1 MVYRLY
7 LETAPTENG
16 IGWAFMFYNHQ
27 DFCVYKRCG
36 KSVGQTNEQVIL
48 EQSATALSYFSNFM
62 RKRYYDEHFA
72 TILDEDYI
80 TLFTEMPAIAETA
93 ARCNRE
99 QACAIGFIGE
109 NKDLWEAMVPFFTC
123 PSMTFETATDER
135 FITAAKELA
144 KQGLNK

>member
-7 LETAPTENG
+7 LETAPSENG

-36 KSVGQTNEQVIL
+36 KSVGKTNEQVIL

-80 TLFTEMPAIAETA
+80 TLFTEMPAIAGTAAHCKETA
-93 ARCNRE
+93 ALL
-99 QACAIGFIGE
+99 FFDE
-109 NKDLWEAMVPFFTC
+109 NKALWENLIPFFTR
-123 PSMTFETATDER
+123 PSMTFETAADEK
-135 FITAAKELA
+135 FIAAAKKLA
-144 KQGLNK
+144 EEGLTK

>member
-7 LETAPTENG
+7 LETAPSENG

-27 DFCVYKRCG
+27 DFLVYKRCG

-48 EQSATALSYFSNFM
+48 EQSEKALAYFSNFM

-80 TLFTEMPAIAETA
+80 TLFTEMPEITDTA
-93 ARCNRE
+93 ARCKD
-99 QACAIGFIGE
+99 QAGSIGFIGE
-109 NKDLWEAMVPFFTC
+109 NSALWEAMVPFFTR
-123 PSMTFETATDER
+123 PSMTFETAADEK